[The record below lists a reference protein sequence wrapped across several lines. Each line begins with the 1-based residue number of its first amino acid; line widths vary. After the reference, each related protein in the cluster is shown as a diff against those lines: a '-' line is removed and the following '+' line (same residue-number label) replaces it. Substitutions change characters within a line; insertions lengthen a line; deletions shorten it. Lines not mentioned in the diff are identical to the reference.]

1 MCNCKKP
8 KVIVQQL
15 PVIESQSNIKGVS
28 NEEWSEVGEL
38 IKKSTLEYNELEF
51 LTSVHNR
58 IFDTNKPVTNC
69 KSCVKRLVSNITD
82 FYKNN
87 IV

>member
-15 PVIESQSNIKGVS
+15 PVIELQSNIKGVS
-28 NEEWSEVGEL
+28 NEEWSEVAEL
-38 IKKSTLEYNELEF
+38 IKKSKLEYSELEF

-58 IFDTNKPVTNC
+58 VFETNKPVTTC
-69 KSCVKRLVSNITD
+69 KSCVKRLVANITD